1 MSRRKLTMFLVFA
14 FVFGVY
20 MIIMDPFNGSKLIED
35 IPFGYT
41 LLFKVNILLLSSFLI
56 ILNNVV
62 MDMIVDD
69 EYKIDDR
76 TLAKLA
82 SANSTSAATL
92 LLAKA
97 IRYVSSSIIIFG
109 VLYYCSG
116 E

>member
-1 MSRRKLTMFLVFA
+1 
-14 FVFGVY
+14 
-20 MIIMDPFNGSKLIED
+20 
-35 IPFGYT
+35 
-41 LLFKVNILLLSSFLI
+41 
-56 ILNNVV
+56 

>member
-1 MSRRKLTMFLVFA
+1 
-14 FVFGVY
+14 
-20 MIIMDPFNGSKLIED
+20 
-35 IPFGYT
+35 
-41 LLFKVNILLLSSFLI
+41 
-56 ILNNVV
+56 

-76 TLAKLA
+76 TLARLA
-82 SANSTSAATL
+82 GANSTSAATL

-97 IRYVSSSIIIFG
+97 IRYVASSIIIFG